1 MNDNNTLKKAITLSA
16 IGKYSTVILQLVA
29 TGILSRILTPNEYGT
44 IAIILVFVVFF
55 QLFADMGFGSAI
67 IQDKNLTEEEV
78 NHIYSITFY
87 LGLLLMVSFIILA
100 YPISLIYNDFI
111 YINIGIL
118 LSFSLLF
125 SAFNIVPNAITLKK
139 KMFLKVALRTIV
151 VSLISF
157 VVAILSAF
165 NGFGVYALVFQ
176 SIANSIGIFLWNRFN
191 VPLKIYFKP
200 DFKVLKKI
208 WVYSMFQFGSQAVNY
223 LNRNL
228 DNLLIGKF
236 FNKSELGQYNKAY
249 TLMQYPIS
257 FLPGIITPVLH
268 PILSEYQNN
277 RDFIYTKYLSMLKV
291 LSLLGIFGSVFSFF
305 AGEEIILIVFGNQWY
320 FSITPFKF
328 LSLSLWMQIMT
339 NTVGAIYQSLGQTK
353 LMFFSTVITTIIIS
367 GLIIIG
373 VLLNSIDYV
382 ALLVSVG
389 YIISFFITFYLLVKN
404 GFSKKF
410 NSFLG
415 NFIKDFL
422 IFTLMILLALFWPL
436 SINNIYISILA
447 KFSVMSLSY
456 LLLLILTGQYKIFIA
471 FLKHS

>member
-1 MNDNNTLKKAITLSA
+1 MNDNNTLKKAITISA
-16 IGKYSTVILQLVA
+16 IGKYSTILLQLIA

-44 IAIILVFVVFF
+44 IAIILVFVGFF

-67 IQDKNLTEEEV
+67 VQDKNLTEVEL

-87 LGLLLMVSFIILA
+87 LGFLLMIFFIILS
-100 YPISLIYNDFI
+100 YPISLIYSDFI
-111 YINIGIL
+111 YINIGVL

-125 SAFNIVPNAITLKK
+125 SAFNIVPNAIILKK
-139 KMFLKVALRTIV
+139 KMFLKVSLRTITI
-151 VSLISF
+151 SFISF
-157 VVAILSAF
+157 VFAILLAF

-176 SIANSIGIFLWNRFN
+176 SIINSIGIFIWNRYN
-191 VPLKIYFKP
+191 VPLTMYFKP

-208 WVYSMFQFGSQAVNY
+208 WVYSIFQFGSQAVNY

-268 PILSEYQNN
+268 PILSEFQNN
-277 RDFIYTKYLSMLKV
+277 TDSIYTKYLGMLKV

-339 NTVGAIYQSLGQTK
+339 NTVGAIYQSIGKTK

-367 GLIIIG
+367 GHIIIG
-373 VLLNSIDYV
+373 ILFNSIDYV

-389 YIISFFITFYLLVKN
+389 YIISFFITFYLLIKIGFRKN
-404 GFSKKF
+404 IH
-410 NSFLG
+410 SFLG

-422 IFTLMILLALFWPL
+422 IFALMILLALFWPL
-436 SINNIYISILA
+436 SINNIYISILV
-447 KFSVMSLSY
+447 KFTVMLLTF
-456 LLLLILTGQYKIFIA
+456 LLLLIPTGHYKIFMA